1 MPKPKRKKT
10 PLLEKK
16 SKAAWLLLKQKVI
29 ELHNEGHCMASI
41 SRTLHLHDST
51 IRRWLRAAGAPPKS
65 SRGEP
70 NRKLEMPEVGEG
82 EEGLDPFD
90 EVPLEASG
98 DQGLDTLHQMA
109 MQAALN
115 GQIGAQAA
123 QQLGTAEQHQAF
135 IAFHA
140 MRLIKQGMPHL
151 RVPRT
156 IMEVDKLDQMV
167 RRAMG
172 LDGKN
177 GGSGAQRLRIDLKIL
192 GSADPAGMVGH
203 RRAGTNMVVDAE
215 VTGVD
220 EDDELDDE
228 PETDTDE

>member
-41 SRTLHLHDST
+41 SRTMHLHDST
-51 IRRWLRAAGAPPKS
+51 IRRWLRAAGAPPKT

-70 NRKLEMPEVGEG
+70 NRKLEMPDDEFDEEEVG
-82 EEGLDPFD
+82 PFS
-90 EVPLEASG
+90 EIPMEASG

-135 IAFHA
+135 IAYHA
-140 MRLIKQGMPHL
+140 MRLIQQGLPHI

-172 LDGKN
+172 LDGKS
-177 GGSGAQRLRIDLKIL
+177 GGSGAHRLRIDLKIL

-203 RRAGTNMVVDAE
+203 RRAGTNLVVDAE
-215 VTGVD
+215 VSGFEDGLSED
-220 EDDELDDE
+220 EDEDEDQ
-228 PETDTDE
+228 